1 MFKKF
6 FLAYLILIG
15 LPLAVLYSGIGTP
28 VFAGCLV
35 IMIAVSSVVLGLM
48 VVFMSCDEY
57 SKNESQNNHQS
68 RKIEQIT

>member
-6 FLAYLILIG
+6 FLADLIFRG

-35 IMIAVSSVVLGLM
+35 VMIDVSSVVLGLM
-48 VVFMSCDEY
+48 VIFMSCDD
-57 SKNESQNNHQS
+57 ESQNNHQS
-68 RKIEQIT
+68 CKIE

>member
-15 LPLAVLYSGIGTP
+15 LPLAVLYAGIGTP

-48 VVFMSCDEY
+48 VIFMSCDD
-57 SKNESQNNHQS
+57 ESQNNHQS